1 MEQFAFMIHP
11 LDVRDVS
18 RKFQFTKY
26 LPNALVEGILPW
38 VPAFKAAEI
47 EGPASVHNQAKG
59 WFVTCPLTSRQ
70 MLSMP
75 EGKVINKIVAA
86 GRVAERLGAKILGLG
101 AFTSV
106 VGDGGISVA
115 KQLKIPVTTGNSY
128 TIATA
133 ITGLKQ
139 AAEIMGTDLKQA
151 EIVIVGATGSI
162 GSVCAELLAREVNNL
177 TLVGR
182 DPSKLEKVARKLLY
196 ETGLPARIT
205 TDLKKVLPGADV
217 IITVTSSIDVLIE
230 PEDLKPGAIVC
241 DVARPRDVS
250 KRVAELRDDVLVIE
264 GGLVEIPGDIN
275 FNLNFGFPNNTCY
288 GCMAETMLL
297 ALEGRYESFSL
308 GKEITVRQV
317 EDIEKVAKKHGFRVA
332 GLRSFER
339 AVTVEEIRS
348 IKERAKGQNNTR
360 ICVNH

>member
-18 RKFQFTKY
+18 RKFKFAKF
-26 LPNALVEGILPW
+26 LPQTLVEGVLPW
-38 VPAFKAAEI
+38 IPAFKAAEI
-47 EGPASVHNQAKG
+47 QGPTSVHSQAKG
-59 WFVTCPLTSRQ
+59 WFVTCPLTSNQ
-70 MLSMP
+70 MVSLP
-75 EGKVINKIVAA
+75 EVKVISKIVAA
-86 GRVAERLGAKILGLG
+86 GRVAEQLGAKILGLG
-101 AFTSV
+101 AFTSI

-139 AAEIMGTDLKQA
+139 AASIMGTDVKQA
-151 EIVIVGATGSI
+151 RVVIVGATGSI
-162 GSVCAELLAREVNNL
+162 GSVCAELLAREVSNL

-182 DPSKLEKVARKLLY
+182 EIWKLEKIARKLLY
-196 ETGLPARIT
+196 ETGLPVHIT
-205 TDLKKVLPGADV
+205 TDLKKSLPQADI
-217 IITVTSSIDVLIE
+217 IITVTNSVDVIIE
-230 PEDLKPGAIVC
+230 PEHLKSGAIIC

-250 KRVAELRDDVLVIE
+250 RRVAEVRDDVLVIE
-264 GGLVEIPGDIN
+264 GGLVEVPGDIK
-275 FNLNFGFPNNTCY
+275 FNLDFGFPGNTCY

-308 GKEITVRQV
+308 GKEITVHQV
-317 EDIEKVAKKHGFRVA
+317 EEIEKIAKKHGFKVA
-332 GLRSFER
+332 GFRSFER

-348 IKERAKGQNNTR
+348 IKERAKAQNNTR
-360 ICVNH
+360 NCVNH